1 MPVIRI
7 SKGSFPADS
16 FDRIRAMLDASQKS
30 LVPAIR
36 DLAGCLHYW
45 AAIDPVTNT
54 MVNVSV
60 WTSLEDAKQMDGLA
74 AMQALAK
81 ELVAAGVQFDRPIT
95 NYDGLWQ
102 I

>member
-7 SKGSFPADS
+7 SKGAFPAES
-16 FDRIRAMLDASQKS
+16 LERIRGMLDASQQS

-45 AAIDPVTNT
+45 AAIDPVTST

-60 WTSLEDAKQMDGLA
+60 WTTLEDAKQMDGLA
-74 AMQALAK
+74 AMKALAG
-81 ELVAAGVQFDRPIT
+81 EFVAAGVQFERPIT